1 MFEIILNMFEIMPNQ
16 SLKQM
21 RFDDMKNDAL
31 DETEMKDLT
40 PLLCGM
46 CELCTTFGGSEFFE
60 ESIFTL
66 LDVCICQE

>member
-1 MFEIILNMFEIMPNQ
+1 MFEIMPNQ

-31 DETEMKDLT
+31 DETEMKDLP